1 MIQLA
6 SLALDQFDHPK
17 ITREALAKALRTT
30 LPSRE
35 IRNTN
40 DCQRS
45 VRLDLV
51 ILEFG
56 WYPPSQ

>member
-6 SLALDQFDHPK
+6 SLALDQFNHPK

-40 DCQRS
+40 DC
-45 VRLDLV
+45 
-51 ILEFG
+51 
-56 WYPPSQ
+56 